1 MAFLQFKR
9 YREKY
14 AKNNIDNALRLW
26 ESAKI
31 IAPPR
36 NSIDSRLFPPIV
48 SVATSKQ
55 LSSQTGAAATNNN
68 DDNRQKN
75 NNLVTLQIKF
85 RNTLSIRYLQHWF
98 VDIDKSFRWHPGD
111 NSYREIFVEQST
123 DTSPSDEMKVAA
135 VHELCSHC
143 TYWFFYEHF
152 IKDSRFDA
160 LIYNCEIIT
169 GFIMET
175 MLLWLS
181 IFTMGIF
188 LTIQYY
194 FFIAVS
200 ILCIFLFA
208 IMTHTTDNNIRVYK
222 CPHINGSAVNVLV
235 LDKYELTKLDYDF

>member
-14 AKNNIDNALRLW
+14 AKANIDNALRLW
-26 ESAKI
+26 EPSKLI
-31 IAPPR
+31 VPEK
-36 NSIDSRLFPPIV
+36 NSVDSRIFPPIV
-48 SVATSKQ
+48 PVTTS
-55 LSSQTGAAATNNN
+55 LSSQSN
-68 DDNRQKN
+68 DKMQKN
-75 NNLVTLQIKF
+75 NDLVTLQIKF
-85 RNTLSIRYLQHWF
+85 RNTLSISYLQHWF

-111 NSYREIFVEQST
+111 NSYRDIFVEQSS
-123 DTSPSDEMKVAA
+123 DTLPGDEMKVAA
-135 VHELCSHC
+135 VHELCAHC

-222 CPHINGSAVNVLV
+222 CPHINGSAANVLV
-235 LDKYELTKLDYDF
+235 LDKYALSKLDYDF